1 MLNRRQLLATVAGAA
16 TLALSGPAALAL
28 EEGKFE
34 RARFDA
40 AQAAGK
46 PILLHVSAT
55 WCETCH
61 AQKEVIEELEGDPK
75 FRVYS
80 IYTIDFDTEKDV
92 MRSFG
97 ATSRSTLIVF
107 KGTTEMG
114 RLVGDTRE
122 ESIKAL
128 MEKGL

>member
-1 MLNRRQLLATVAGAA
+1 MFNRRRLLVCIAA
-16 TLALSGPAALAL
+16 TAVASTAPAAYAL

-34 RARFDA
+34 RAAFEA

-46 PILLHVSAT
+46 PILLHVAAE

-61 AQKEVIEELEGDPK
+61 AQKEVIEELEGDAK

-107 KGTTEMG
+107 KGKTEMG

-122 ESIKAL
+122 KSIKAL

>member
-1 MLNRRQLLATVAGAA
+1 MLNRRQLIAAITATTV
-16 TLALSGPAALAL
+16 TLPMLPALAL

-34 RARFDA
+34 RAKFEA

-46 PILLHVSAT
+46 PILLHVTAP
-55 WCETCH
+55 WCETCR

-107 KGTTEMG
+107 KGKDEMG
-114 RLVGDTRE
+114 RLVGDTSE
-122 ESIKAL
+122 KSIRAL

>member
-1 MLNRRQLLATVAGAA
+1 MLNRRQLIAAITATTV
-16 TLALSGPAALAL
+16 TLPILPALAL

-34 RARFDA
+34 RAKFEA

-46 PILLHVSAT
+46 PILLHVTAP
-55 WCETCH
+55 WCETCR

-80 IYTIDFDTEKDV
+80 IYTIDFDSEKDV

-107 KGTTEMG
+107 KGKDEMG
-114 RLVGDTRE
+114 RLVGDTSE
-122 ESIKAL
+122 ESIRAL